1 MQRIAVVAGPDA
13 GHALPA
19 LGLAVALRRRDHDVR
34 FLSGPDYLLVADSLD
49 LAADVLPLLGPTD
62 LDDDL
67 GHRLWRRAGE
77 MAGPLAHQLRAWD
90 PHLLV
95 VDTITRAGAFAA
107 QLLDRPWVELVPHHL
122 DDPDPDLPPI
132 GLGRRLARTPW
143 RRYDDRRILRLQ
155 ARSLQLGVQQAG
167 EVATGLG
174 LDAVAAPVLRLIA
187 TLPSLERDRRHWP
200 SDAHVVGP
208 LALDLDGAELEVP
221 AGRAPLVLVTDS
233 TATGVDTHLG
243 DMALQGLR
251 DVGFRLVITSDT
263 LAPQRE
269 PGLVVGRGP
278 HAPLLAAADL
288 AVSPGGAGFL
298 TKAAANGVVQ
308 VVVPHQGD
316 QREGAAR
323 LVDTGAG
330 RCLPLWR
337 LTPERLRRTVRAL
350 IDDARAARA
359 ADALR
364 VEAARLSPHIAV
376 DLVEAVLTG
385 HPPAAGSPT
394 DHLRPA

>member
-1 MQRIAVVAGPDA
+1 MHRIAVIAGPDA

-19 LGLAVALRRRDHDVR
+19 LGLAAALRGRNHDVR
-34 FLSGPDYLLVADSLD
+34 FLSGPDHLLSADAMD
-49 LAADVLPLLGPTD
+49 LAADVLPLLGPTE

-77 MAGPLAHQLRAWD
+77 MAVPLADQLRAWD
-90 PHLLV
+90 PDLLV
-95 VDTITRAGAFAA
+95 VDTLTRAGAFAA

-132 GLGRRLARTPW
+132 GLGRRPARTPW
-143 RRYDDRRILRLQ
+143 RRYDDRRILGLQ

-167 EVATGLG
+167 EVAAGLG
-174 LDAVAAPVLRLIA
+174 LDAVGAPVLRLLA
-187 TLPSLERDRRHWP
+187 TLPSFERRRRHWP
-200 SDAHVVGP
+200 PDAHVVGP
-208 LALDLDGAELEVP
+208 LALDLGGPELEVP
-221 AGRAPLVLVTDS
+221 AGRSPLVLVTDS
-233 TATGVDTHLG
+233 TATGVDTRLG
-243 DMALQGLR
+243 EVALAGLR

-288 AVSPGGAGFL
+288 AVSPGGAGFM
-298 TKAAANGVVQ
+298 TKAAAAGVVQ

-323 LVDTGAG
+323 LVDTGSG
-330 RCLPLWR
+330 RCLPLRR

-350 IDDARAARA
+350 VDDPRAASA

-364 VEAARLSPHIAV
+364 VEAARLDPQVAV
-376 DLVEAVLTG
+376 GLVEAVLAG
-385 HPPAAGSPT
+385 RPPPAGSPT
-394 DHLRPA
+394 DHLRAL